1 MMIMAA
7 GGGGVRILS
16 GAKSST
22 TVTNVNPQVFFND
35 DGSCQEKLSDNSLV
49 ASPPWADPIF
59 AGLGSRYWWKG
70 VQISGSGTYNSST
83 PLNTWVALST
93 APHVGMTAAP
103 IGQAR
108 SLNFTYQI
116 ASDAG
121 GVNVVGSGT
130 IALDS
135 ERS

>member
-1 MMIMAA
+1 MLMAA

-35 DGSCQEKLSDNSLV
+35 DGSCQEKLSDNSL
-49 ASPPWADPIF
+49 APSPPWADPIQ

-70 VQISGSGTYNSST
+70 IQTTGNGTYAGST
-83 PLNTWVALST
+83 LGAWLALSG

-103 IGQAR
+103 LGQAR
-108 SLNFTYQI
+108 NLNFTYQI

-121 GVNVVGSGT
+121 GTNIVGSGT